1 MLMPEGF
8 PGQRI
13 RVLPRP
19 LVTRAMRQQ
28 PTARLMVTDAGQ
40 FPHAANHGRARRR
53 GAPEAIVI
61 FCVAGM
67 GWCETDAQVLP
78 VPTGSVLVLPPHQ
91 PHLYRADVA
100 DPWTIWWCHLVGG
113 DLDALLDGIGR
124 GTEHRVTE
132 VHDRFRMVASFDQI
146 VSALETDETMPNL
159 ITAAGAAWGLMA
171 QIAADRISGV
181 GRSEPVR
188 LAKEYLRAN
197 FASQISLPELA
208 RLGGV
213 STSHFSALFRRS
225 TGSGVTDYV
234 KSLRMARARELL
246 VTSDRNV
253 AEIAHTVGY
262 ADAFY
267 FSRQFSAMHSV
278 SPTAYRR
285 SFHTSD

>member
-19 LVTRAMRQQ
+19 LVARALRQQ

-61 FCVAGM
+61 FCVAGL
-67 GWCETDAQVLP
+67 GWCETSGRVLA
-78 VPTGSVLVLPPHQ
+78 VPTGSVLVLPPRQ
-91 PHLYRADVA
+91 SHLYRADDA

-113 DLDALLDGIGR
+113 DLEALLEGAGL
-124 GTEHRVTE
+124 GTGQLVTE
-132 VHDRFRMVASFDQI
+132 VHDRFRMVASFDQ
-146 VSALETDETMPNL
+146 VVGALETDETMPNL

-197 FASQISLPELA
+197 FASPVSLPELA

-225 TGSGVTDYV
+225 TGSGVTEYV

-253 AEIAHTVGY
+253 GEIAHAVGY
-262 ADAFY
+262 PDAFY
-267 FSRQFSAMHSV
+267 FSRQFSTVHSV

-285 SFHTSD
+285 NFHTPE

>member
-19 LVTRAMRQQ
+19 LVARALRQQ
-28 PTARLMVTDAGQ
+28 PTTRLMVTDAGQ

-61 FCVAGM
+61 FCVAGL
-67 GWCETDAQVLP
+67 GWCETDDRVLA
-78 VPTGSVLVLPPHQ
+78 VPTGSVLVLPPWQ
-91 PHLYRADVA
+91 SHLYRADDD

-113 DLDALLDGIGR
+113 DLEALLDGA
-124 GTEHRVTE
+124 GTATGHWVTE
-132 VHDRFRMVASFDQI
+132 VHDRFRMVASFDQM
-146 VSALETDETMPNL
+146 VGALETDETMPNL

-197 FASQISLPELA
+197 FTAPVSLPELA

-225 TGSGVTDYV
+225 TGSGVTEYV

-246 VTSDRNV
+246 VTSEENIG
-253 AEIAHTVGY
+253 EIAHTVGY
-262 ADAFY
+262 PDAFY
-267 FSRQFSAMHSV
+267 FSRQFSAVHRV

-285 SFHTSD
+285 NFHTPD